1 MSKPKIFYAIGH
13 CDLGH
18 ILLARNADGICS
30 IALADNETALLA
42 ELHQNFPHAVFHNDD
57 AQAQQSL
64 TQVITA
70 IENPK
75 QTIELPLAITGTAFQ
90 QHVWQALRD
99 IPAGTTLSYSQLAQR
114 LGKPQAVRAVASAC
128 AANKIA
134 ILIPCHRIVRS
145 NGELSGYRWGIER
158 KQALLERE
166 KSLSLNANS

>member
-1 MSKPKIFYAIGH
+1 MLYYDIAT

-42 ELHQNFPHAVFHNDD
+42 ELRHHFPQAEPHSDD
-57 AQAQQSL
+57 AQAQQWL
-64 TQVITA
+64 VQVITA
-70 IENPK
+70 IENP
-75 QTIELPLAITGTAFQ
+75 TSAVELPLAITGTTFQ
-90 QHVWQALRD
+90 QQVWQALRD
-99 IPAGTTLSYSQLAQR
+99 IPAGTTRSYSQLAQR

-134 ILIPCHRIVRS
+134 VLIPCHRIVRS
-145 NGELSGYRWGIER
+145 NGALSGYRWGVER

-166 KSLSLNANS
+166 SHPINCAHPNAD

>member
-1 MSKPKIFYAIGH
+1 MLYYNIAT

-30 IALADNETALLA
+30 ITLADNETALRD
-42 ELHQNFPHAVFHNDD
+42 ELRRNFPQADLHSNDT
-57 AQAQQSL
+57 QAQQWL
-64 TQVITA
+64 VQVIAA
-70 IENPK
+70 IENP
-75 QTIELPLAITGTAFQ
+75 TSAVELPLAITGTTFQ
-90 QHVWQALRD
+90 QQVWQALRD

-134 ILIPCHRIVRS
+134 VLIPCHRIVRS
-145 NGELSGYRWGIER
+145 NGALSGYRWGIER
-158 KQALLERE
+158 KQALLEQE